1 MHTSFSVGYETLNLN
16 SMSNSERPHKLIDEV
31 MSEFES
37 FITQQCISD
46 GLQRETL
53 ILIRQK
59 ISLLHLEV
67 LRILEAATAFER
79 SEMDSQMCQNKIHI
93 NINVGSTPNVSLTD
107 FDNKNIEN
115 YLSHVFILRASKIVT
130 S

>member
-1 MHTSFSVGYETLNLN
+1 MP
-16 SMSNSERPHKLIDEV
+16 NSEKPHRSIDEV

-53 ILIRQK
+53 VLVRHK

-79 SEMDSQMCQNKIHI
+79 SEIDSQMCQNKIHI
-93 NINVGSTPNVSLTD
+93 NINVGSTPNSS
-107 FDNKNIEN
+107 FN
-115 YLSHVFILRASKIVT
+115 
-130 S
+130 